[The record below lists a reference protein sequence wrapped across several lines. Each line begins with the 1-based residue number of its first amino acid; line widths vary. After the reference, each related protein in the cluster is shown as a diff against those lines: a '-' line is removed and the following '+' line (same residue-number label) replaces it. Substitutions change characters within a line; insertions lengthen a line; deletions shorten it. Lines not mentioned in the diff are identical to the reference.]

1 MLEIEKIDKYLLLND
16 DCFSAL
22 KNIPDNSV
30 DLILTDPPYNIAKYS
45 TGNLKFEW
53 RSDINND
60 LAKWDLIELKPSDL
74 ISEFKRILSPKG
86 NIFIFCSY
94 NIIGEYH
101 KVFDP
106 EFDTF
111 QFMVWHKTN
120 PVPNFR
126 KSSFLNSCELIVG
139 CWNKGHTWNFT
150 NQRDMHNFVESG
162 ICMGAERVKG
172 KDGKYLHP
180 TQKPI
185 SILEKIIKIASNE
198 NDVVLDC
205 FAGSGTALAA
215 AFELDRRWIGIDNS
229 MESYKAIYKRF
240 TQGLDTYGDYV
251 DHPSVKQLCFD
262 LGTIEKCPFDIYT
275 CKSYINLLNDKNTD
289 VDSKDE
295 AERLEVHPV

>member
-1 MLEIEKIDKYLLLND
+1 MIDINKIDKYLLVNG
-16 DCFSAL
+16 DCFDVF
-22 KNIPDNSV
+22 KEIPDNSI

-45 TGNLKFEW
+45 TGNLKFDW

-60 LAKWDLIELKPSDL
+60 LAEWDLKELHPQDL
-74 ISEFKRILSPKG
+74 LDEFKRILKPTG

-150 NQRDMHNFVESG
+150 NQKEMHNFIESG
-162 ICMGAERVKG
+162 ICMGRERLKDA
-172 KDGKYLHP
+172 DGKSLHP

-185 SILEKIIKIASNE
+185 SVLNKIVTIASNE
-198 NDVVLDC
+198 NDIVLDC
-205 FAGSGTALAA
+205 FNGVGSTGVAALKNS
-215 AFELDRRWIGIDNS
+215 RRYIGIEID
-229 MESYKAIYKRF
+229 K
-240 TQGLDTYGDYV
+240 TYMDAT
-251 DHPSVKQLCFD
+251 K
-262 LGTIEKCPFDIYT
+262 
-275 CKSYINLLNDKNTD
+275 
-289 VDSKDE
+289 
-295 AERLEVHPV
+295 ERLFNLEANI

>member
-1 MLEIEKIDKYLLLND
+1 MIDINNLQKYLLINE

-22 KNIPDNSV
+22 KNIPDKSV

-45 TGNLKFEW
+45 TGNMKFDW

-60 LAKWDLIELKPSDL
+60 LADWDLVELQPKDLIGEFQRILKPS
-74 ISEFKRILSPKG
+74 G

-106 EFDTF
+106 EYDTF

-150 NQRDMHNFVESG
+150 NQKDMHNFVESP
-162 ICMGAERVKG
+162 ICMGAERVK
-172 KDGKYLHP
+172 DENGKYLHP
-180 TQKPI
+180 TQKPV
-185 SILEKIIKIASNE
+185 SILEKIVKIASNE

-205 FAGSGTALAA
+205 FSGVGSTGVASLKNN
-215 AFELDRRWIGIDNS
+215 RRFIGIEIDKTYIDAT
-229 MESYKAIYKRF
+229 EKRLQQYK
-240 TQGLDTYGDYV
+240 
-251 DHPSVKQLCFD
+251 
-262 LGTIEKCPFDIYT
+262 
-275 CKSYINLLNDKNTD
+275 
-289 VDSKDE
+289 
-295 AERLEVHPV
+295 

>member
-1 MLEIEKIDKYLLLND
+1 MIDVND
-16 DCFSAL
+16 FSLYKLINADCFDVL
-22 KNIPDNSV
+22 KKIPDKSV

-45 TGNLKFEW
+45 TGNIKFDW

-60 LAKWDLIELKPSDL
+60 LAEWDLEELHPDDL

-126 KSSFLNSCELIVG
+126 KSSFLNSCELIIG

-150 NQRDMHNFVESG
+150 NQKDMHNFIESG
-162 ICMGAERVKG
+162 ICMGSERIKDN
-172 KDGKYLHP
+172 DGKNLHP
-180 TQKPI
+180 TQKPV
-185 SILEKIIKIASNE
+185 SILKKIISIASNE
-198 NDVVLDC
+198 NDLVLDC
-205 FAGSGTALAA
+205 FNGVGSTGEAAL
-215 AFELDRRWIGIDNS
+215 ELNRRYLGVEIDKK
-229 MESYKAIYKRF
+229 YFDA
-240 TQGLDTYGDYV
+240 
-251 DHPSVKQLCFD
+251 SVHRLQEFK
-262 LGTIEKCPFDIYT
+262 EK
-275 CKSYINLLNDKNTD
+275 K
-289 VDSKDE
+289 
-295 AERLEVHPV
+295 EVVG